1 MTSDDTRLTFV
12 TTGVLLEKL
21 IGMKNM
27 NEYTHIIL
35 DEVHER
41 NLETD
46 LCLLLVRK
54 LLRTNSRHVKVVL
67 MSATLESREY
77 SQYFRVRLPSQ
88 ATPTPAPVLSVD
100 GRVWPVMEFYLDD
113 LRDFGEVE
121 GLVADNPRVNLTQ
134 RLMCKALINHFNR
147 LEMEDPSYGR
157 GDFFRGTVLCFLPGM
172 PDIRD
177 MERTLKED
185 NFDEVQRLSILPLH
199 SSVSQE
205 EQYRVF
211 LAPQDGT
218 RKVILATNI
227 AESSITVP
235 DIKYVVDFC
244 MVKQLLT
251 DQETGFDRLVTTWA
265 SKAALKQRKGRA
277 GRVSAGRCYRL
288 IKREFFRKYCPNYSV
303 PEMQRRSIEHPVL
316 KTKKLDMGEP
326 TQILSLAL
334 QPPSKVDVEKAVT
347 NLKELGALTV
357 TCGGVVNPADGDL
370 TFVGSLLEALP
381 ISARLGRLILLGH
394 VFDCLEETVVIA
406 AALSQRSIFTGL
418 FNNEMKAYRS
428 KIGWMERTS
437 SDCIAVLFAYKEWI
451 RLQKV
456 GYFSTSKRKEASWC
470 SDNMLHLN
478 GLKGVADTVRDL
490 STRLARFRIQ
500 VQRDLA
506 NT

>member
-235 DIKYVVDFC
+235 DIKYGEISAKLENLLVPKKDFQLFQPKEVEKVLVAVGASACCVSLSLCVYVLCLVVDFC

-251 DQETGFDRLVTTWA
+251 DQETGFDRLVTTW
-265 SKAALKQRKGRA
+265 
-277 GRVSAGRCYRL
+277 
-288 IKREFFRKYCPNYSV
+288 
-303 PEMQRRSIEHPVL
+303 
-316 KTKKLDMGEP
+316 
-326 TQILSLAL
+326 
-334 QPPSKVDVEKAVT
+334 
-347 NLKELGALTV
+347 
-357 TCGGVVNPADGDL
+357 
-370 TFVGSLLEALP
+370 
-381 ISARLGRLILLGH
+381 
-394 VFDCLEETVVIA
+394 
-406 AALSQRSIFTGL
+406 
-418 FNNEMKAYRS
+418 
-428 KIGWMERTS
+428 
-437 SDCIAVLFAYKEWI
+437 
-451 RLQKV
+451 
-456 GYFSTSKRKEASWC
+456 
-470 SDNMLHLN
+470 
-478 GLKGVADTVRDL
+478 
-490 STRLARFRIQ
+490 
-500 VQRDLA
+500 
-506 NT
+506 